1 MFGIGWAEMLVIL
14 IVAAMVIGPRDMPR
28 ALHAAGKLFRKF
40 RAFTGD
46 IQQSFERIMRE
57 EDLNEIIRE
66 ANKPG
71 GEDVETT
78 ASRQYALEQARLQS
92 EIERAED
99 GGDDVLEKERR
110 PND

>member
-1 MFGIGWAEMLVIL
+1 MFGIGWAEMLVVL
-14 IVAAMVIGPRDMPR
+14 LVAALVIGPKDLPK
-28 ALHAAGKLFRKF
+28 ALHTAGKLLRKF

-46 IQQSFERIMRE
+46 IQQSFDRIVRE

-71 GEDVETT
+71 EGKLEDV
-78 ASRQYALEQARLQS
+78 AAQQYAAEQQRLQTAAEMQED
-92 EIERAED
+92 EIEYQ
-99 GGDDVLEKERR
+99 ERR